1 MVNNVVSNRMQVQS
15 TGRPYKKETLQSVE
29 NFPLEVVNLLNVC
42 ARIEARRQAKLR
54 EEQKE
59 VS

>member
-1 MVNNVVSNRMQVQS
+1 MMNNVPSNRMQVQS
-15 TGRPYKKETLQSVE
+15 TGSPYKKETLRPVE

-54 EEQKE
+54 HEQKE
-59 VS
+59 VG